1 MKKESLKSSI
11 SNILKKTYLYRNVY
25 HPYVASQV
33 EASVRR
39 RHSLLLREGA
49 TLLYEFIR
57 CCTDMQIPYWLEF
70 GTLLGAYRD
79 GAFIQNDTDLDVGAY
94 LQDARRLNQALTQAG
109 FRLVREFHVVGEN
122 GLEQTYEYHELTI
135 DVMYFY
141 EQEGYVWCNG
151 VVLPKITHKHIS
163 WKSSVRDTG
172 CMTQTSQATST
183 RFTTRATRK
192 RPSASI
198 MNKLKSRKWLRR
210 KAGKSLPHRRKLDG
224 ACSSVGGGVLRRGEE
239 RAPSRE
245 LPRNQYSR
253 NFNE

>member
-11 SNILKKTYLYRNVY
+11 SNILKKTYLYHNVY

-151 VVLPKITHKHIS
+151 VVLPKITHKLLTAQVTAH
-163 WKSSVRDTG
+163 WFHPFTL
-172 CMTQTSQATST
+172 ST
-183 RFTTRATRK
+183 MSFLDMQV
-192 RPSASI
+192 SI
-198 MNKLKSRKWLRR
+198 PANTEAHLMEIFGEGYRVYDPNFSGDLNK
-210 KAGKSLPHRRKLDG
+210 
-224 ACSSVGGGVLRRGEE
+224 VYY
-239 RAPSRE
+239 
-245 LPRNQYSR
+245 PRNEKKAIGFYY
-253 NFNE
+253 E

>member
-49 TLLYEFIR
+49 TLLYEFIL

-94 LQDARRLNQALTQAG
+94 L
-109 FRLVREFHVVGEN
+109 
-122 GLEQTYEYHELTI
+122 
-135 DVMYFY
+135 
-141 EQEGYVWCNG
+141 
-151 VVLPKITHKHIS
+151 
-163 WKSSVRDTG
+163 
-172 CMTQTSQATST
+172 
-183 RFTTRATRK
+183 
-192 RPSASI
+192 
-198 MNKLKSRKWLRR
+198 
-210 KAGKSLPHRRKLDG
+210 
-224 ACSSVGGGVLRRGEE
+224 
-239 RAPSRE
+239 
-245 LPRNQYSR
+245 
-253 NFNE
+253 